1 MNEINFKRV
10 AIIGLMGVIIAI
22 VVIILTSSI
31 GNSSKLNESLE
42 KIEDNTIYP
51 EWMNY
56 IRNYNIKKI
65 VLVKSEIGKED
76 INKELTKDDLDK
88 IFKYLLKHNKKLLK
102 VYIDS
107 LGFMGGNTLTVS
119 FKNNDLSYKFE
130 IRDGMIFCFDE
141 VSGRSDNEEFFK
153 LIDREDIEE
162 INKGLYSEYVYKY
175 ENVLVFDEY
184 LK

>member
-22 VVIILTSSI
+22 VVIVLTQSI
-31 GNSSKLNESLE
+31 GNSNKLNESLN
-42 KIEDNTIYP
+42 KVEDNTIYP

-56 IRNYNIKKI
+56 IRNSDIEKI
-65 VLVKSEIGKED
+65 VLVKSEVGKED
-76 INKELTKDDLDK
+76 IKKELTKGDLDN

-119 FKNNDLSYKFE
+119 FKNNNLSYKFE
-130 IRDGMIFCFDE
+130 IRDGLIFCFDE
-141 VSGRSDNEEFFK
+141 VSGRSDNEEFFE
-153 LIDREDIEE
+153 LINKEDFKE
-162 INKGLYSEYVYKY
+162 INAGLYSEYVYKY
-175 ENVLVFDEY
+175 EDVLVFDEY
-184 LK
+184 FK

>member
-10 AIIGLMGVIIAI
+10 SIIGLMGVIIAI

-31 GNSSKLNESLE
+31 GNSNKLNESLS
-42 KIEDNTIYP
+42 ITYP

-56 IRNYNIKKI
+56 IRNSDIEKI

-76 INKELTKDDLDK
+76 INKELTKGDLDK

-119 FKNNDLSYKFE
+119 FKNNNLSYKFE
-130 IRDGMIFCFDE
+130 IRDGLIFCFDE
-141 VSGRSDNEEFFK
+141 VSGRSDNEEFFE
-153 LIDREDIEE
+153 L
-162 INKGLYSEYVYKY
+162 INKEDTKEIDKNLYSEYVFKY
-175 ENVLVFDEY
+175 EDIKVFEEY
-184 LK
+184 FK

>member
-10 AIIGLMGVIIAI
+10 SIIGLMGVIIAI

-31 GNSSKLNESLE
+31 GNSNKLNESLS
-42 KIEDNTIYP
+42 ITYP

-56 IRNYNIKKI
+56 IRNSDIEKI

-88 IFKYLLKHNKKLLK
+88 IFTYFLKHNQKLLK

-107 LGFMGGNTLTVS
+107 LGFMGGTTLTVS
-119 FKNNDLSYKFE
+119 FKNNNLSYKFE

-141 VSGRSDNEEFFK
+141 VSGRSDNEEFFE
-153 LIDREDIEE
+153 L
-162 INKGLYSEYVYKY
+162 INKEDSKEIDAYLYSEYVYKY
-175 ENVLVFDEY
+175 EDVLVFEEY
-184 LK
+184 FK